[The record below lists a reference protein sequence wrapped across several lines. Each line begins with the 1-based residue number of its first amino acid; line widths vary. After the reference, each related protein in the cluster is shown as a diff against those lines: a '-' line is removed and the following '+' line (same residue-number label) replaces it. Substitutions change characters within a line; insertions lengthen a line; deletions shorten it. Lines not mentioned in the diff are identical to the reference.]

1 MTLATLARAFLL
13 TITLGYAAAC
23 AAQPF
28 ARCRKC
34 DGLGFQLTHTRTG
47 KPKRGKH
54 CRRCDGHGIR
64 IRRGRHAYNAW
75 RRTYDR
81 GTAPDRTT
89 APGRPFTTNQGDR
102 P

>member
-1 MTLATLARAFLL
+1 MTPVLAAIALILL
-13 TITLGYAAAC
+13 FTLGYAALC
-23 AAQPF
+23 AGQPF

-34 DGLGFQLTHTRTG
+34 SGLGFALATTRSG

-64 IRRGRHAYNAW
+64 IRAGRHAYNAW

-81 GTAPDRTT
+81 GTAADQPATQASPFTSNRGDRT
-89 APGRPFTTNQGDR
+89 
-102 P
+102 